1 MEMTAR
7 REDNNRELRIS
18 GARLIFKNFSGKP
31 DKYTRDVRKF
41 NLCLPE
47 DLAREL
53 KADGWNIKFPKD
65 PDSDLLPRVEVIVS
79 YRKVP
84 PLVVQIT
91 SKHKTNLGED
101 EIGTLDWAEFENVD
115 LVIRGSRWER
125 DDGSWGI
132 KAYLKSLYV
141 TIKEDEFEAK
151 YRYLDEDEEED

>member
-1 MEMTAR
+1 MKMTAR

-65 PDSDLLPRVEVIVS
+65 PDSDLLQRS
-79 YRKVP
+79 VP
-84 PLVVQIT
+84 QVYN
-91 SKHKTNLGED
+91 K
-101 EIGTLDWAEFENVD
+101 
-115 LVIRGSRWER
+115 
-125 DDGSWGI
+125 
-132 KAYLKSLYV
+132 LKYQFHQLLFHS
-141 TIKEDEFEAK
+141 
-151 YRYLDEDEEED
+151 